1 MGRSSVTRA
10 LVLEGFLSRLSF
22 GLLTFALPLYGRQ
35 LGLSIVEI
43 GLLSSL
49 AQTVSLVLKPVMG
62 GVADRWGLRRS
73 LVGALVIRSLLCL
86 SYALTTVPWQ
96 LYSVRGAHG
105 VSDSLRDPA
114 VHALIAEN
122 GGKRSIA
129 SAFAWYQTAKTAA
142 GSVGKS
148 LAGVLLAMAGGFGL
162 TFGVAFALSLLPV
175 IAVLWLVPRDSGSTR
190 GNSLALARPV
200 PEKAPPPA
208 TLPSL
213 PRDRRAAASPP
224 GVLAFAGLGL
234 LVSGTSSMLTS
245 LFPIIATEYAGL
257 STAQAGVLYLVTPA
271 LALTGPIWGWVA
283 DRISRPAVLSFRS
296 VANVLSALAYLVSPT
311 LAGVWVGK
319 SLDDLGKA
327 AFRPAWGSLMAEVS
341 GRDRRHRARV
351 MGFLTSGEDAGDI
364 VAPVLAGL
372 LWSVW
377 GVPALLIGRML
388 VAGVT
393 EVYAIGLERRQRHA
407 AGATGRRSAAVTEI
421 REGSGGR
428 WLVRSGRSRHVWDLD
443 AGTYMRMPSSASQ
456 SFRYDGVPHRITTV
470 EWWPRLGQRAF
481 VWFDVPDDP
490 ASRTHYRV
498 SSPIQSIERLPA
510 DSGR

>member
-22 GLLTFALPLYGRQ
+22 GLLTFALPLYGRH
-35 LGLSIVEI
+35 LGLSIVQI

-49 AQTVSLVLKPVMG
+49 APATSLVLKPVMG

-73 LVGALVIRSLLCL
+73 LVGALVIRSLMCL

-96 LYSVRGAHG
+96 LFSVRGAHG

-148 LAGVLLAMAGGFGL
+148 VAGLLLATAGGFQL
-162 TFGVAFALSLLPV
+162 LFGVAFVLSLLPV
-175 IAVLWLVPRDSGSTR
+175 VAVLWLVPGHAGSTPDVPVPR
-190 GNSLALARPV
+190 ARPMQGD
-200 PEKAPPPA
+200 PAPLRRESSGA
-208 TLPSL
+208 TT
-213 PRDRRAAASPP
+213 PRP
-224 GVLAFAGLGL
+224 GGLAFAGLGF
-234 LVSGTSSMLTS
+234 LVAGTSSMLTS
-245 LFPIIATEYAGL
+245 LFPVIATEYAGL
-257 STAQAGVLYLVTPA
+257 SIAQAGLIYLVTPA
-271 LALTGPIWGWVA
+271 LALTGPLWGWVA
-283 DRISRPAVLSFRS
+283 DRLSRSAVLSFRS
-296 VANVLSALAYLVSPT
+296 LANILSALAYLVSPT

-341 GRDRRHRARV
+341 GWDRPRRARV

-372 LWSVW
+372 LWSAW
-377 GVPALLIGRML
+377 GIPALLVGRML
-388 VAGVT
+388 VACVT
-393 EVYAIGLERRQRHA
+393 EIYAISLERRQRHA
-407 AGATGRRSAAVTEI
+407 AAAPGDRAVEAHSRRTG
-421 REGSGGR
+421 
-428 WLVRSGRSRHVWDLD
+428 
-443 AGTYMRMPSSASQ
+443 
-456 SFRYDGVPHRITTV
+456 
-470 EWWPRLGQRAF
+470 
-481 VWFDVPDDP
+481 
-490 ASRTHYRV
+490 
-498 SSPIQSIERLPA
+498 
-510 DSGR
+510 

>member
-1 MGRSSVTRA
+1 MARPPVTQA

-43 GLLSSL
+43 GFLSSL
-49 AQTVSLVLKPVMG
+49 AQAVSLVLKPVMG
-62 GVADRWGLRRS
+62 GLADRWGLRRS

-86 SYALTTVPWQ
+86 GYVLTTVPWQ
-96 LYSVRGAHG
+96 LYTVRGAHG

-122 GGKRSIA
+122 GGKKSMA
-129 SAFAWYQTAKTAA
+129 STFAWYQTAKTAA

-148 LAGVLLAMAGGFGL
+148 VAGVLLAMAGGFGL

-175 IAVLWLVPRDSGSTR
+175 IAVLWLVPRDVRSTR
-190 GNSLALARPV
+190 PDPVPSARPV
-200 PEKAPPPA
+200 PEKAAPPV
-208 TLPSL
+208 TLPT
-213 PRDRRAAASPP
+213 DGRATPKPP
-224 GVLAFAGLGL
+224 GVAAFAGLGF
-234 LVSGTSSMLTS
+234 LVAGTSSMLTS

-257 STAQAGVLYLVTPA
+257 STAEAGLLYLVTPA

-283 DRISRPAVLSFRS
+283 DRVSRPAVLSFRS
-296 VANVLSALAYLVSPT
+296 IANVLSALAYLVSPT

-341 GRDRRHRARV
+341 GRDRKNRARV

-377 GVPALLIGRML
+377 GVPALLVGRML
-388 VAGVT
+388 VAAVT
-393 EVYAIGLERRQRHA
+393 EVYAIALERRQRHVTRA
-407 AGATGRRSAAVTEI
+407 LEHVSHVVTEI
-421 REGSGGR
+421 REGLGGR
-428 WLVRSGRSRHVWDLD
+428 WLVRSRKSGHVWDLD

-456 SFRYDGVPHRITTV
+456 SFQSDGVPRRITMV
-470 EWWPRLGQRAF
+470 EWWPRLGQRSF
-481 VWFDVPDDP
+481 VWFDNPDDP
-490 ASRTHYRV
+490 AGREHYRV
-498 SSPIQSIERLPA
+498 SSPIESIERLPA
-510 DSGR
+510 DSTP

>member
-1 MGRSSVTRA
+1 MARPPVTQA

-35 LGLSIVEI
+35 LGLSIVAI

-62 GVADRWGLRRS
+62 GLADRWGLRRS

-86 SYALTTVPWQ
+86 AYALTTVPWQ

-122 GGKRSIA
+122 GGKKSMA

-148 LAGVLLAMAGGFGL
+148 VAGVLLATAGGFGL

-175 IAVLWLVPRDSGSTR
+175 VAVLWLVPRDAR
-190 GNSLALARPV
+190 GKRADSMALARPAR
-200 PEKAPPPA
+200 EKGSPPA
-208 TLPSL
+208 TRPGEGRGL
-213 PRDRRAAASPP
+213 AAKPP
-224 GVLAFAGLGL
+224 GVLSFAGLGF
-234 LVSGTSSMLTS
+234 LVAGTSSMLTS

-257 STAQAGVLYLVTPA
+257 STAQAGLLYLVTPA
-271 LALTGPIWGWVA
+271 LALTGPLWGWVA
-283 DRISRPAVLSFRS
+283 DRLSRSAVLSFRS
-296 VANVLSALAYLVSPT
+296 VANILSALVYLVSPT

-341 GRDRRHRARV
+341 GRDRKNRARV
-351 MGFLTSGEDAGDI
+351 MGYLTSGEDAGDI

-377 GVPALLIGRML
+377 GVPALLVGRML

-393 EVYAIGLERRQRHA
+393 EVYAIGLERWQRKA
-407 AGATGRRSAAVTEI
+407 APATGTGSPVVTEI
-421 REGSGGR
+421 REGLGGR
-428 WLVRSGRSRHVWDLD
+428 WLVRSGGSRHVWDLD
-443 AGTYMRMPSSASQ
+443 AGTYMRMPGSASQ
-456 SFRYDGVPHRITTV
+456 PFEYDGVPHRITMV
-470 EWWPRLGQRAF
+470 EWWPRLGQRSF
-481 VWFDVPDDP
+481 VWFEDPDGP
-490 ASRTHYRV
+490 AGHGHYRV
-498 SSPIQSIERLPA
+498 SSTIQSIERLPA
-510 DSGR
+510 DCAS

>member
-1 MGRSSVTRA
+1 VTRA

-35 LGLSIVEI
+35 LGLSIVQI

-62 GVADRWGLRRS
+62 GLADRWGLRRS

-86 SYALTTVPWQ
+86 AYMLTTVPWQ
-96 LYSVRGAHG
+96 LYTVRGAHG

-148 LAGVLLAMAGGFGL
+148 VAGVLLATAGGFGL
-162 TFGVAFALSLLPV
+162 TFGVSFALSLLPV
-175 IAVLWLVPRDSGSTR
+175 IAVLALVPRDARGTR
-190 GNSLALARPV
+190 AHPAPSPRSV
-200 PEKAPPPA
+200 PAKPSPPA
-208 TLPSL
+208 TP
-213 PRDRRAAASPP
+213 PGDEVGAAPSPP
-224 GVLAFAGLGL
+224 GVLSFAGLGF
-234 LVSGTSSMLTS
+234 LVAGTSSMLTS

-257 STAQAGVLYLVTPA
+257 STAQAGLLYLVTPA
-271 LALTGPIWGWVA
+271 LAFTGPFWGWVA
-283 DRISRPAVLSFRS
+283 DRVSRPAVLSFRS
-296 VANVLSALAYLVSPT
+296 IANVLSALVYLVSPT

-341 GRDRRHRARV
+341 GRDRTHRARV

-377 GVPALLIGRML
+377 GVPALLVGRML

-393 EVYAIGLERRQRHA
+393 EVYAIGLERRQRTA
-407 AGATGRRSAAVTEI
+407 ARVMDRTSRVVTEI
-421 REGSGGR
+421 SEGVDGR
-428 WLVRSGRSRHVWDLD
+428 WLVRSGKSRHVWDLD
-443 AGTYMRMPSSASQ
+443 AGTYMRMPSPASQ
-456 SFRYDGVPHRITTV
+456 PFAYDGVPHRITLV
-470 EWWPRLGQRAF
+470 EWWPRLGQRSF
-481 VWFDVPDDP
+481 VWFDAPDDP
-490 ASRTHYRV
+490 VSREHYRV

-510 DSGR
+510 DSDA

>member
-1 MGRSSVTRA
+1 MGRPPVTQA

-22 GLLTFALPLYGRQ
+22 GLLTFALPLYGLQ
-35 LGLSIVEI
+35 LGLSIFEI

-49 AQTVSLVLKPVMG
+49 AQAVSLVLKPVMG
-62 GVADRWGLRRS
+62 GFADRWGLRRS
-73 LVGALVIRSLLCL
+73 LVGALVIRSLMCL

-122 GGKRSIA
+122 GGKKSMA

-148 LAGVLLAMAGGFGL
+148 VAGVLLATAGGFGL

-175 IAVLWLVPRDSGSTR
+175 VAVLWLVPRDARSTR
-190 GNSLALARPV
+190 PHTTSTPRPA
-200 PEKAPPPA
+200 PEKAAQPA
-208 TLPSL
+208 ARPT
-213 PRDRRAAASPP
+213 DGRATPKPP
-224 GVLAFAGLGL
+224 GVVAFAGLGF
-234 LVSGTSSMLTS
+234 LVAGTSSMLTS

-257 STAQAGVLYLVTPA
+257 TTAEAGLLYLVTPA
-271 LALTGPIWGWVA
+271 LALTGPVWGWVA

-341 GRDRRHRARV
+341 GRDRKNRARV

-377 GVPALLIGRML
+377 GVPALLVGRML
-388 VAGVT
+388 VAAVT
-393 EVYAIGLERRQRHA
+393 EVYAIALERRQRHVTRA
-407 AGATGRRSAAVTEI
+407 LELATQVVTEI
-421 REGSGGR
+421 REGLGGQ
-428 WLVRSGRSRHVWDLD
+428 WLVRSHKSRHVWDLD
-443 AGTYMRMPSSASQ
+443 AGTYMRVPSSASQ
-456 SFRYDGVPHRITTV
+456 SFQCDGVPHRITMV
-470 EWWPRLGQRAF
+470 EWWPRLGQRSF
-481 VWFDVPDDP
+481 VWFDDPDDP
-490 ASRTHYRV
+490 AGRAHYRV
-498 SSPIQSIERLPA
+498 SSPIQSIERFPA
-510 DSGR
+510 DTHS

>member
-1 MGRSSVTRA
+1 MGRPGVTRA

-35 LGLSIVEI
+35 LGLSIVQI

-49 AQTVSLVLKPVMG
+49 AQTVSLVLKPLVG
-62 GVADRWGLRRS
+62 GLADRWGLRRS

-86 SYALTTVPWQ
+86 AYALTTVPWQ
-96 LYSVRGAHG
+96 LYTVRGAHG

-148 LAGVLLAMAGGFGL
+148 VAGVLLATAGGFVL
-162 TFGVAFALSLLPV
+162 TFGVSFALSLLPV
-175 IAVLWLVPRDSGSTR
+175 IAVLALVPRDARGTR
-190 GNSLALARPV
+190 SHPVPSPRSV
-200 PEKAPPPA
+200 PEKASPPA
-208 TLPSL
+208 AP
-213 PRDRRAAASPP
+213 PRDERGAAPSTP
-224 GVLAFAGLGL
+224 GVLSFAGLGF
-234 LVSGTSSMLTS
+234 LVAGTSSMLTS

-257 STAQAGVLYLVTPA
+257 STAEAGLLYLVTPA
-271 LALTGPIWGWVA
+271 LAFTGPFWGWVA

-296 VANVLSALAYLVSPT
+296 IANVLSALAYLVSPT

-341 GRDRRHRARV
+341 GRDRKHRARV

-372 LWSVW
+372 VWSVW
-377 GVPALLIGRML
+377 GVPALLVGRML

-393 EVYAIGLERRQRHA
+393 EVYAIGLERRQRNA
-407 AGATGRRSAAVTEI
+407 ARAMDRVSHVVTEI
-421 REGSGGR
+421 REGLGGR

-443 AGTYMRMPSSASQ
+443 ARTYMRMPSSASQ
-456 SFRYDGVPHRITTV
+456 PFEYDGVPHRITMV
-470 EWWPRLGQRAF
+470 EWWPRLGQRSF
-481 VWFDVPDDP
+481 VWFDAPDDP
-490 ASRTHYRV
+490 VSREHYRV

-510 DSGR
+510 DADA

>member
-1 MGRSSVTRA
+1 MGRPGVTRA

-35 LGLSIVEI
+35 LGLSIVQI

-49 AQTVSLVLKPVMG
+49 AQTVSLVLKPLVG

-86 SYALTTVPWQ
+86 AYALTTVPWQ
-96 LYSVRGAHG
+96 LYTVRGAHG

-148 LAGVLLAMAGGFGL
+148 VAGVLLATAGGFGL
-162 TFGVAFALSLLPV
+162 TFGVSFALSLLPV
-175 IAVLWLVPRDSGSTR
+175 IAVLGLVPRDARGTR
-190 GNSLALARPV
+190 AHPIPSPRSV
-200 PEKAPPPA
+200 PEKASPPA
-208 TLPSL
+208 TP
-213 PRDRRAAASPP
+213 PRDERGAAPSAP
-224 GVLAFAGLGL
+224 GVLSFAGLGF
-234 LVSGTSSMLTS
+234 LVAGTSSMLTS

-257 STAQAGVLYLVTPA
+257 STAQAGLLYLVTPA
-271 LALTGPIWGWVA
+271 LAFTGPLWGWVA
-283 DRISRPAVLSFRS
+283 DRVSRPAVLSFRS
-296 VANVLSALAYLVSPT
+296 IANVLSALAYLVSPT

-377 GVPALLIGRML
+377 GVPALLVGRML

-393 EVYAIGLERRQRHA
+393 EVYAIGLERRQRNA
-407 AGATGRRSAAVTEI
+407 ARAMDRVSHVVTEI
-421 REGSGGR
+421 SEGVDGR

-456 SFRYDGVPHRITTV
+456 PFEYDGVPHRITMV
-470 EWWPRLGQRAF
+470 EWWPRLGQRSF
-481 VWFDVPDDP
+481 VWFDAPGDP
-490 ASRTHYRV
+490 VNREHYRV

-510 DSGR
+510 ESDA